1 MVGWVI
7 VVVLLVVVGSA
18 YYTVRRNRLNRS
30 R

>member
-7 VVVLLVVVGSA
+7 VIVLLVAVGSA
-18 YYTVRRNRLNRS
+18 YYATRRNRLNRS